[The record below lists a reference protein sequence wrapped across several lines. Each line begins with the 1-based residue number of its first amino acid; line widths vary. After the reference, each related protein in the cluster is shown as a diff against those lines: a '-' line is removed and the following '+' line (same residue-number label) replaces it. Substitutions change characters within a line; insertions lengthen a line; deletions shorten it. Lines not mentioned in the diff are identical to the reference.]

1 MEAAKTQM
9 NDVFMTYNNLV
20 KGLATDLGNA
30 VSQSLQGKGSGG
42 FAKIGENFQKTIADA
57 MGQFVA
63 DKMIINLIPKKLR
76 PMDIAEKIMEGGNYH
91 AQEVQIAI
99 EKGAMYHAHAIDNVA
114 RHNEQALTKLVNQ
127 IIKSGIDVNTQKIAG
142 LNLEKATASTNAAK
156 YSALSTTE
164 GIEAYRDN
172 NPQVFAKEAKQHYLS
187 TLSGDQ
193 LADYRVGT
201 RLKAKSDAIINY
213 LDKPENLAFKGERFD
228 DYIQALEDRKTS
240 QELLKPMQSEQEMI
254 SNYFGYLNAATIEAD
269 EKAQE
274 YNELVTRLTAQVKTL
289 TDANTTAKGTLADE
303 TLRGTNTDPDG
314 LTPTEK
320 KLKDL
325 KPKEAE
331 ETLTPAQ
338 KEKIEQI
345 EAEQAKAQEF
355 SGMVGQFGGMLGIFG
370 AVAGQNEKTAK
381 VMEAVAKI
389 QMAVALYEQVLIA
402 QKAATEGGSFIAA
415 LFGFGGRQGGIMNP
429 TGYRS
434 YSDGGVAKGPT
445 SGYPAILHGREAVV
459 PLPNG
464 RSIPVDIGKG
474 NMGTNNVSINVN
486 MSEGSV
492 DTQSDAEDA
501 KALGQA
507 INAAVLKVIETEQ
520 RTGGLLGG

>member
-1 MEAAKTQM
+1 M
-9 NDVFMTYNNLV
+9 NDVFMTYNSLV

-99 EKGAMYHAHAIDNVA
+99 EKGAMYHASAIDDVA

-127 IIKSGIDVNTQKIAG
+127 IIQSGIDVNTQKISG
-142 LNLEKATASTNAAK
+142 LNIEKTTAEANAKK
-156 YSALSTTE
+156 YAGLSTTE
-164 GIEAYRDN
+164 GIEAYQKN
-172 NPQVFAKEAKQHYLS
+172 NPEVFAKEARQYYLS

-193 LADYRVGT
+193 LANFRRGEQLQT
-201 RLKAKSDAIINY
+201 SSNARINY
-213 LDKPENLAFKGERFD
+213 LENNKTEQGMPLYLTSSGADAYMK
-228 DYIQALEDRKTS
+228 ALEDRKTS
-240 QELLKPMQSEQEMI
+240 QDLLKPMQSEQQMI
-254 SNYFGYLNAATIEAD
+254 SDYFGYLNAATIEAD

-274 YNELVTRLTAQVKTL
+274 YNELVTRLTTQITTL
-289 TDANTTAKGTLADE
+289 TDANTTATGTLADE

-325 KPKEAE
+325 APKEAE

-338 KEKIEQI
+338 KERIKEI
-345 EAEQAKAQEF
+345 EAEQLKAQEF
-355 SGMVGQFGGMLGIFG
+355 SGMVGKFGGMLGIFG

-389 QMAVALYEQVLIA
+389 QMVVALYEQVLIA
-402 QKAATEGGSFIAA
+402 QKAATEGKSFIAA